1 MKDGCENFHIKALQ
15 THNASEGHKKC
26 VAHQK
31 AVTATPGTTPAERAL
46 QAMNQENFNKMR
58 ILFRISHSIAKKGR
72 PFSDYAWSADLH
84 EVTHGI
90 SLGETY
96 RNDKA
101 CRNFI
106 GFIAEAK
113 RLALVEALMKAPFYS
128 TLTGSTDSSVRE
140 AKIMYVRYSDHG
152 KISNKFLALKNI
164 ARANAENVATLIE
177 TTLKE
182 YGGFTDAN
190 LYKKLVGFG
199 ADGASVNMGS
209 HNGIGARLQ
218 RMAPTDVSALYGT
231 PTGTGIQESYPR

>member
-1 MKDGCENFHIKALQ
+1 
-15 THNASEGHKKC
+15 
-26 VAHQK
+26 
-31 AVTATPGTTPAERAL
+31 
-46 QAMNQENFNKMR
+46 
-58 ILFRISHSIAKKGR
+58 
-72 PFSDYAWSADLH
+72 
-84 EVTHGI
+84 
-90 SLGETY
+90 
-96 RNDKA
+96 
-101 CRNFI
+101 
-106 GFIAEAK
+106 
-113 RLALVEALMKAPFYS
+113 
-128 TLTGSTDSSVRE
+128 
-140 AKIMYVRYSDHG
+140 MYVRYSDHG